1 MISKDA
7 KSLTS
12 SLADD
17 EGGEIHRPVLLQNF
31 MKKAYIFVLITA
43 LLFGSMEVSC
53 KIGGGNLDSMQ
64 LTLIRFVIGGI
75 VLLPFAVVE
84 MRKNKVKIGPKD
96 MAELVLT
103 GTLGIPIS
111 MVLFQMGVE
120 MTNASTA
127 SVLFCVNPVFTMI
140 FAHFI
145 LGESMNRR
153 KVLIMALALVG
164 IVFMFRPWD
173 IQGGNSVTGMVLM
186 VVAALFFSMYTV
198 AGKAVIKKIGLFAQ
212 ASFSFFIGSAELLIV
227 MLIMGRPII
236 AGVSESVPVI
246 LYTGLIVTGLGYF
259 CYFKSIQMADATT
272 GSYAFFLKPAIAPVL
287 AVLILGENILWNTFV
302 GIGCVLGASLLNI
315 VNNRIEAK
323 AIDEIKPAD
332 N

>member
-1 MISKDA
+1 
-7 KSLTS
+7 
-12 SLADD
+12 
-17 EGGEIHRPVLLQNF
+17 

-75 VLLPFAVVE
+75 VLLPFAVAE
-84 MRKNKVKIGPKD
+84 IKKNKIKIGGKD
-96 MAELVLT
+96 LAELVLT

-120 MTNASTA
+120 ITNASTA
-127 SVLFCVNPVFTMI
+127 SVLFCVNPVFTMV

-145 LGESMNRR
+145 LGEKMNSR
-153 KVLIMALALVG
+153 KILIMALAVIG

-173 IQGGNSVTGMVLM
+173 IQGGNNVKGMVLM
-186 VVAALFFSMYTV
+186 VVAAFFFSMYTV
-198 AGKAVIKKIGLFAQ
+198 SGKAVIKRIGLFAQ
-212 ASFSFFIGSAELLIV
+212 ASFSFFIGSAELLII
-227 MLIMGRPII
+227 MLIMGRPVLH
-236 AGVSESVPVI
+236 GVFESVPII
-246 LYTGLIVTGLGYF
+246 LYTGLVVTGLGYF
-259 CYFKSIQMADATT
+259 CYFKAIQLADATT
-272 GSYAFFLKPAIAPVL
+272 GSYAFFLKPAIAPVF
-287 AVLILGENILWNTFV
+287 AVLILGENILWNTFA
-302 GIGCVLGASLLNI
+302 GIACVLGASLLNI

>member
-1 MISKDA
+1 
-7 KSLTS
+7 
-12 SLADD
+12 
-17 EGGEIHRPVLLQNF
+17 

-75 VLLPFAVVE
+75 VLLPFAVAE
-84 MRKNKVKIGPKD
+84 IKKNKIKIGGKD
-96 MAELVLT
+96 LAELVLT

-120 MTNASTA
+120 ITNASTA
-127 SVLFCVNPVFTMI
+127 SVLFCVNPVFTMV

-145 LGESMNRR
+145 LGEKMNSR
-153 KVLIMALALVG
+153 KILIMALAVIG

-173 IQGGNSVTGMVLM
+173 IQGGNSVKGMVLM
-186 VVAALFFSMYTV
+186 MVAAFFFSMYTV
-198 AGKAVIKKIGLFAQ
+198 SGKAVIKRIGLFAQ
-212 ASFSFFIGSAELLIV
+212 ASFSFFIGSAELLII
-227 MLIMGRPII
+227 MLIMGRPVLH
-236 AGVSESVPVI
+236 GVFESVPII
-246 LYTGLIVTGLGYF
+246 LYTGLVVTGLGYF
-259 CYFKSIQMADATT
+259 CYFKAIQLADATT
-272 GSYAFFLKPAIAPVL
+272 GSYAFFLKPAIAPVF
-287 AVLILGENILWNTFV
+287 AVLILGENILWNTFA
-302 GIGCVLGASLLNI
+302 GIACVLGASLLNI